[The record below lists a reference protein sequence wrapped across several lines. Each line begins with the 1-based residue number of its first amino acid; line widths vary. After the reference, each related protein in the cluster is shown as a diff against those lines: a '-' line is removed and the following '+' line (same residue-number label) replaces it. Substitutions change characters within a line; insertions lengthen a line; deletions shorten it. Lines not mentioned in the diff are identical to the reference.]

1 MVVYVKQMQGF
12 QSKYKQE
19 NLEEKDIVDIILRHS
34 FKDTYTDALL
44 FTTNL
49 PDAELT
55 LNMLQK
61 HTNKEL
67 CIVHKNEIKEI
78 VPKQYVDEAHMDI
91 INTFYNAKNGEV
103 LCQIRYWQYTIATKE
118 NKKKLD
124 EYLIKKVY
132 PSELKNLQEEKKM
145 LTEKLA
151 KIEKRIKK
159 LKGKLKPE
167 K

>member
-1 MVVYVKQMQGF
+1 MVVYVKQMQG
-12 QSKYKQE
+12 YKQE
-19 NLEEKDIVDIILRHS
+19 NLEEKEIVNIILRHS
-34 FKDTYTDALL
+34 FMDTYADALY
-44 FTTNL
+44 FMTNL
-49 PDAELT
+49 PDAEVT

-61 HTNKEL
+61 HTSKEL
-67 CIVHKNEIKEI
+67 CIVHKKEMKEI
-78 VPKQYVDEAHMDI
+78 VPKQYVDEAHTDI
-91 INTFYNAKNGEV
+91 INTFYANNGEV
-103 LCQIRYWQYTIATKE
+103 LCQIRYWQYSIATKE

-159 LKGKLKPE
+159 LKSKLKPE